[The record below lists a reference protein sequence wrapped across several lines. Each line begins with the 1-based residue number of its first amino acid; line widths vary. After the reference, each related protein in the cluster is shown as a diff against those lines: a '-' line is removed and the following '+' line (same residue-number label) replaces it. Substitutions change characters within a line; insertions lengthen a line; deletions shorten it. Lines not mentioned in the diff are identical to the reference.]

1 MGECMPSVSAK
12 RIVALMFLRMF
23 FGSARKSQK
32 VFEYVC
38 VCCCSAATA
47 AGVGTHEIMCRGY
60 CSALVQ
66 IQCVPVCASVRL
78 CAFVRLCVPVCA
90 QKGAAAHYLPS

>member
-1 MGECMPSVSAK
+1 MPSVSAK
-12 RIVALMFLRMF
+12 RIVALMFLRT
-23 FGSARKSQK
+23 
-32 VFEYVC
+32 FEYVC

-66 IQCVPVCASVRL
+66 IQCAPVCASVRL

-90 QKGAAAHYLPS
+90 CVCLCVRRRGQQHIICHRCK